1 MTINIISTSSASA
14 NHGVK
19 ALLYGR
25 SAVGKTWL
33 ARTAPAPIILSAE
46 SGLLSLRDVNLP
58 VIEIKSVQA
67 LTEAY
72 QWLLNSRE
80 AQNFHTVYI
89 DSISEIAEV
98 ILANAKKLTK
108 DPRQAYG
115 ELLERTIASIRDYR
129 DLPYKHVVMVA
140 KQELVTDEITKV
152 TMYGPSMPGSKLSP
166 ALPYLFDEVFRLAI
180 GTTQDGKQYRYIQT
194 QPDLQHD
201 AKDRSGSLDPIEQ
214 PDLTHIF
221 NKILGVR

>member
-1 MTINIISTSSASA
+1 MAIQIISTNTANA

-19 ALLYGR
+19 ALVYGR
-25 SAVGKTWL
+25 SSAGKTYL

-67 LTEAY
+67 LSEVY
-72 QWLLNSRE
+72 QWLLQSHE
-80 AQNFHTVYI
+80 ARQFHTVYI

-98 ILANAKKLTK
+98 ILSNAKKLTK

-115 ELLERTIASIRDYR
+115 ELLEKTIASLRDYR

-166 ALPYLFDEVFRLAI
+166 ALPYMFDEVFRLAI
-180 GTTQDGKQYRYIQT
+180 GTTPEGKTYRYLQT

-201 AKDRSGSLDPIEQ
+201 AKDRSGALDPIEQ